1 MTILKEPQYIIL
13 QKCKLSA
20 KRIETVLTYLHSN
33 LAKVCFLV
41 QYTLFSGISVSK
53 NELHFAE
60 IHIEL
65 FISGD
70 SERNSS

>member
-41 QYTLFSGISVSK
+41 QYISSVTK
-53 NELHFAE
+53 NNKIKKIIIF
-60 IHIEL
+60 
-65 FISGD
+65 F
-70 SERNSS
+70 

>member
-33 LAKVCFLV
+33 LAKICFLV
-41 QYTLFSGISVSK
+41 QYINTNGRKILPPLV
-53 NELHFAE
+53 ELDRCYNVLAF
-60 IHIEL
+60 L
-65 FISGD
+65 GN
-70 SERNSS
+70 R